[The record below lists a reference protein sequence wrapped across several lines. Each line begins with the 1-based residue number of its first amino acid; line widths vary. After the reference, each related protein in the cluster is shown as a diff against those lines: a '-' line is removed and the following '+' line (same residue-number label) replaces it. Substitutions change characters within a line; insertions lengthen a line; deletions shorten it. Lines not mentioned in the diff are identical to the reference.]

1 MQGGRATPYDVLSR
15 FSESLTGEI
24 EPGDRPSSRCGW
36 RACSPRAP
44 GRGGPRSGS
53 WSTASRSWRPPGPR
67 SPGPSSTGWT
77 RDQPGLRSL
86 DVTLDGARLGILR
99 LQEHRD
105 QPLSPVEERLFA
117 GLAAQAGLV
126 LRGARLR
133 AELARR
139 ADDLATLAEDLQA
152 SRRRV
157 VDAHDSERRRLERDI
172 HDGAQQHLVAL
183 VVNLRLAQTLTARS
197 PDRARAVLAEQGDA
211 VDNAITSLVDL
222 SRGIYPKV
230 LTEDGV
236 AAAVRDVVGSSTIPV
251 AVLDHGIGRHDAE
264 LETALYFCC
273 VEAVQ
278 NAVKHAA
285 AGRIEVELANVGD
298 RIELLVRDD
307 GHGFDVAAVLAAGGL
322 GNLRDRVDSVGGDL
336 AVRTN
341 EAGGTDVVVIS
352 AEPRWPDVGARHGSR
367 GLAAGI
373 SLVLAVVDTALVA
386 ASYPPFSMRSTGIHG
401 WPLVNLAG
409 LGSAVLG
416 AVILTAH
423 PRHPIGWILNL
434 IGLSTSISLA
444 TESYG
449 IWVLQYDGHGS
460 AAQGHLAGWVA
471 AVLGGP
477 TGAGAASPAS
487 SCWCPSGTY
496 LSHRWRWV
504 ARVGV
509 GGVRACTW
517 SGSSSSARTAST
529 AAGTPSMPGLVAQ
542 VLLSGGV
549 VLITLMLLASV
560 VAMLRRL
567 RGSTGAARQQLRVVT
582 LGAAGVGLALLVLVI
597 GQSLNDGRQ
606 SWWSSVPLY
615 VSYVVLVV
623 CIAVAV
629 LRYRLYEVEVIVSR
643 AAGARD
649 RHGVRGGRLRRP
661 GRAARSHRGGQDRRR
676 VLVVVAGH
684 GGRGAGVPAAATPG
698 PPARRPPGLR
708 EPGRAVR
715 RARRLQRTDRPQPR
729 DRRAAADDR
738 RGRGRG
744 GARTTG
750 GRPARR

>member
-1 MQGGRATPYDVLSR
+1 M
-15 FSESLTGEI
+15 
-24 EPGDRPSSRCGW
+24 
-36 RACSPRAP
+36 
-44 GRGGPRSGS
+44 
-53 WSTASRSWRPPGPR
+53 
-67 SPGPSSTGWT
+67 
-77 RDQPGLRSL
+77 
-86 DVTLDGARLGILR
+86 
-99 LQEHRD
+99 
-105 QPLSPVEERLFA
+105 
-117 GLAAQAGLV
+117 
-126 LRGARLR
+126 
-133 AELARR
+133 
-139 ADDLATLAEDLQA
+139 
-152 SRRRV
+152 
-157 VDAHDSERRRLERDI
+157 
-172 HDGAQQHLVAL
+172 
-183 VVNLRLAQTLTARS
+183 
-197 PDRARAVLAEQGDA
+197 LAEQGNA

-285 AGRIEVELANVGD
+285 AGRIEVELADLGD

-341 EAGGTDVVVIS
+341 EAGGTDVVIS
-352 AEPRWPDVGARHGSR
+352 VPARWPDVGARHVAWTR
-367 GLAAGI
+367 GGI

-386 ASYPPFSMRSTGIHG
+386 ASYPPFSMKSIGIHG

-416 AVILTAH
+416 AVILSAH
-423 PRHPIGWILNL
+423 PRHPIGWILNI

-449 IWVLQYDGHGS
+449 DLG
-460 AAQGHLAGWVA
+460 A
-471 AVLGGP
+471 AVRRP
-477 TGAGAASPAS
+477 RHRGAGAPRRLGRRRPRRADGAGAPHRRLPAGARRAPTCRTGGAGSPAS
-487 SCWCPSGTY
+487 RG
-496 LSHRWRWV
+496 
-504 ARVGV
+504 RV
-509 GGVRACTW
+509 RRCTS
-517 SGSSSSARTAST
+517 SGSSSSVRTAST
-529 AAGTPSMPGLVAQ
+529 GAATPIDARPLVQ

-567 RGSTGAARQQLRVVT
+567 RGATGAARQQLRVVT
-582 LGAAGVGLALLVLVI
+582 LGAAGVGVALLVLII
-597 GQSLNDGRQ
+597 GQSFNDGKQ

-615 VSYVVLVV
+615 VSYVLLVV

-629 LRYRLYEVEVIVSR
+629 LRYRLYDVEVIVSR
-643 AAGARD
+643 AVVLAIATAFVAVGYVGLVVLLGRTVED
-649 RHGVRGGRLRRP
+649 RTGGGFWWSLLATVVVALAFQP
-661 GRAARSHRGGQDRRR
+661 LRRR
-676 VLVVVAGH
+676 VV
-684 GGRGAGVPAAATPG
+684 RC
-698 PPARRPPGLR
+698 RRPPGVR

-715 RARRLQRTDRPQPR
+715 RARRLQRAGS
-729 DRRAAADDR
+729 AAAPPPPSCCRRSRRPRAKRCTRSAWSSGSTVRTAPVCRR
-738 RGRGRG
+738 RGRQAEQPGD
-744 GARTTG
+744 
-750 GRPARR
+750 RRDVRR